1 MTHIFVWYKN
11 GLYAHWHN
19 RKCRII
25 RNFGHRSVTVEFEN
39 GEQCH
44 TRLNALRR
52 IKSHSSGV
60 EGNAI

>member
-19 RKCRII
+19 RKCRILI
-25 RNFGHRSVTVEFEN
+25 AGGRRSCTVEFEN

-52 IKSHSSGV
+52 LDTHCGSPQ
-60 EGNAI
+60 NND